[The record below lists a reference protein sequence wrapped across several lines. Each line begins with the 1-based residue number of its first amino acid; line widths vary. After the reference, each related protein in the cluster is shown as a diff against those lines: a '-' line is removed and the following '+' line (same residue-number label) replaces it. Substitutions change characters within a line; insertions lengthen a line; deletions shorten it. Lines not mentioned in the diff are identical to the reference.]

1 MAQLIES
8 QRDAILRAV
17 MKRYGGFV
25 NMKQAIWDDY
35 DTVVVNLMA
44 DVEEDTGEEPTEAEI
59 DSVIKDAL
67 G

>member
-1 MAQLIES
+1 
-8 QRDAILRAV
+8 